1 MEDAGDR
8 LAVQPRV
15 TGGPGLETLVGADLP
30 PSEWLTLGRRE
41 LGLFDEATFH
51 RPSTNYDGVDRAE
64 AAHGTHTLALL
75 PPLFEQA
82 VAIEGFSAVVLAGF
96 ERVRFP
102 APLPVGSRVRVRF
115 EVAGVAE
122 ARGGYECRVAVT
134 GEREG
139 GERPVCVC
147 EMVLRLFE

>member
-1 MEDAGDR
+1 MEDAADR

-15 TGGPGLETLVGADLP
+15 AGGPGLATLVGTALP
-30 PSEWLTLGRRE
+30 PSEWLTLGRHE
-41 LGLFDEATFH
+41 ITLFDQATHH
-51 RPSTNYDGVDRAE
+51 RPSTNYGGPESAE

-82 VAIEGFSAVVLAGF
+82 VAIEGFAAVVLAGF

-102 APLPVGSRVRVRF
+102 APVPVGSRVRVHF
-115 EVAGVAE
+115 EIARVSE
-122 ARGGYECRVAVT
+122 ARGGHELRVAVT
-134 GEREG
+134 GERDGE
-139 GERPVCVC
+139 ERPVCTC

>member
-1 MEDAGDR
+1 MEDAADR
-8 LAVQPRV
+8 LAVKLRV
-15 TGGPGLETLVGADLP
+15 TGAPGLETLVGMRLE
-30 PSEWLTLGRRE
+30 PSAWHTIGRRE

-51 RPSTNYDGVDRAE
+51 GPSTNYGGADSAE

-102 APLPVGSRVRVRF
+102 APVPVGARLRVRF
-115 EVAGVAE
+115 EVLSVSE
-122 ARGGYECRVAVT
+122 ARGGFECRVAVT
-134 GEREG
+134 GELEG

>member
-1 MEDAGDR
+1 MDDAA
-8 LAVQPRV
+8 AVTPRV
-15 TGGPGLETLVGADLP
+15 TGGPGLETLVGARLQ
-30 PSEWLTLGRRE
+30 PSAWLTLGRRE
-41 LGLFDEATFH
+41 LVLFDEATFH
-51 RPSTNYDGVDRAE
+51 GPSTNYAGPETAE

-82 VAIEGFSAVVLAGF
+82 VAIQGFRSVVLAGF

-102 APLPVGSRVRVRF
+102 APVRVGSRVRVLF
-115 EVAGVAE
+115 EVNSVSE
-122 ARGGYECRVAVT
+122 ARGGYECRVGMT

-139 GERPVCVC
+139 EERPACVC

>member
-1 MEDAGDR
+1 MDDAA
-8 LAVQPRV
+8 AVTPRV
-15 TGGPGLETLVGADLP
+15 TGGAGLETLVGARLE
-30 PSEWLTLGRRE
+30 PSAWHTIGRRE
-41 LGLFDEATFH
+41 IGLFDEATFH
-51 RPSTNYDGVDRAE
+51 RPSTNYRGADSAE

-102 APLPVGSRVRVRF
+102 APVPVGARVRVRF
-115 EVAGVAE
+115 EVESVSE

-134 GEREG
+134 GEREDE
-139 GERPVCVC
+139 ERPVCVC
-147 EMVLRLFE
+147 EMVLRLFQ

>member
-15 TGGPGLETLVGADLP
+15 TGGPGLETLVGAELP
-30 PSEWLTLGRRE
+30 PSEWLTLGRHE
-41 LGLFDEATFH
+41 LRLFDEATFH
-51 RPSTNYDGVDRAE
+51 RPSTNYGGADSAE
-64 AAHGTHTLALL
+64 AAHGTHTLAML

-82 VAIEGFSAVVLAGF
+82 VAIEGFGAVVLAGF

-102 APLPVGSRVRVRF
+102 APVPLGARVRVRF
-115 EVAGVAE
+115 EVTSVAE
-122 ARGGYECRVAVT
+122 ARGGYELRVAVT
-134 GEREG
+134 GELEG
-139 GERPVCVC
+139 SERPACVC

>member
-1 MEDAGDR
+1 MDDAA
-8 LAVQPRV
+8 AVTPRV
-15 TGGPGLETLVGADLP
+15 TGGAGLETLVGARLD
-30 PSEWLTLGRRE
+30 PSAWHTIGRRE
-41 LGLFDEATFH
+41 IGLFDEATFH
-51 RPSTNYDGVDRAE
+51 RASTNYGGADSAE

-102 APLPVGSRVRVRF
+102 APVPVGARVRVRF
-115 EVAGVAE
+115 EVESVTE

-134 GEREG
+134 GERED

-147 EMVLRLFE
+147 EMVLRLFQ

>member
-8 LAVQPRV
+8 VAVQPRV
-15 TGGPGLETLVGADLP
+15 TGGPGLETLVAAELA

-41 LGLFDEATFH
+41 IGLFDEATFH
-51 RPSTNYDGVDRAE
+51 GPSTNYGGAEGAE

-82 VAIEGFSAVVLAGF
+82 VAIKGFSAVVLAGF

-102 APLPVGSRVRVRF
+102 APVPVGARVRVHF
-115 EVAGVAE
+115 EVMSVSE

-134 GEREG
+134 GEREASD
-139 GERPVCVC
+139 RPVCVC
-147 EMVLRLFE
+147 EMILRLFE